1 MTLRELHPTA
11 QDWTAR
17 VAGGP
22 GLSTM
27 FQTHEMGEVKKQA
40 GWGARFYEVDD
51 LPVVVHEKRAPGLGK
66 VWYVPKGPMV
76 RDVEEL
82 GRVLPQLAEAARD
95 AGAFLLKIEPELRET
110 PETLEALRSLG
121 LVHAGRVQNSVST
134 VLVDISG
141 DRDELLARLPSRTRN
156 TIRRGMKEGV
166 VIEQAP
172 AEQSTYDRM
181 WRLWEEVVADQGV
194 FTRGRDY
201 HIHTWR
207 TFCESGAGQ
216 IFFATHEGQDVA
228 AAFVVVTG
236 EVANYREGAS
246 VRQRPV
252 RGAAQL
258 MQFEAM
264 VWAQGQG
271 ATVYDMCG
279 TPHSTKL
286 DDPEDPLHGVGEFK
300 RGFSKEV
307 TDWVGAW
314 DLPLRPRRYAVWE
327 RIGHRV
333 AAKLTS
339 RGTSAATFY

>member
-1 MTLRELHPTA
+1 MAQASRVCGRTLREVHPSGREWAT
-11 QDWTAR
+11 R
-17 VAGGP
+17 VAAWP

-27 FQTHEMGEVKKQA
+27 FQTHEMGEIKRQT
-40 GWGARFYEVDD
+40 GWRPRFFEVDD

-66 VWYVPKGPMV
+66 V
-76 RDVEEL
+76 
-82 GRVLPQLAEAARD
+82 
-95 AGAFLLKIEPELRET
+95 
-110 PETLEALRSLG
+110 
-121 LVHAGRVQNSVST
+121 
-134 VLVDISG
+134 
-141 DRDELLARLPSRTRN
+141 
-156 TIRRGMKEGV
+156 
-166 VIEQAP
+166 
-172 AEQSTYDRM
+172 
-181 WRLWEEVVADQGV
+181 
-194 FTRGRDY
+194 GRDY

-246 VRQRPV
+246 IRQRPV

-258 MQFEAM
+258 MQLEAM

-286 DDPEDPLHGVGEFK
+286 DDPDDPLHGVGEFK

-327 RIGHRV
+327 RVGHRV

-339 RGTSAATFY
+339 RGASAATFY